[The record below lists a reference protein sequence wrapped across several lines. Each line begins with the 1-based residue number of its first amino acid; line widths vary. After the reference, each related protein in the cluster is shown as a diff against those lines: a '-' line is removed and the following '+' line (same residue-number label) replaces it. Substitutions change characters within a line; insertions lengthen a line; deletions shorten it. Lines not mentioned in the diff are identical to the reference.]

1 MQFANDNAV
10 ARLRW
15 IGSSGSMTSKVTRNE
30 WRLRFQHGCSLVDDD
45 DDIVDVVDTDRVLG
59 FPPVETLDNDNAC
72 GSGRIVR
79 GFGRRRRV
87 GTVRHVCMSLV
98 SLHERAIGSC
108 VLHNGI
114 VFIGFLIVTCFSNR
128 SLQPRQLL
136 RVA

>member
-1 MQFANDNAV
+1 M
-10 ARLRW
+10 
-15 IGSSGSMTSKVTRNE
+15 MSKVTRNE
-30 WRLRFQHGCSLVDDD
+30 WRLRFQHGCKVVDDDDD
-45 DDIVDVVDTDRVLG
+45 DDIVDAVDTDRGLG
-59 FPPVETLDNDNAC
+59 FPPVETVANDDAC

-87 GTVRHVCMSLV
+87 CTVRHVCMSLV

-128 SLQPRQLL
+128 SLQPRQL